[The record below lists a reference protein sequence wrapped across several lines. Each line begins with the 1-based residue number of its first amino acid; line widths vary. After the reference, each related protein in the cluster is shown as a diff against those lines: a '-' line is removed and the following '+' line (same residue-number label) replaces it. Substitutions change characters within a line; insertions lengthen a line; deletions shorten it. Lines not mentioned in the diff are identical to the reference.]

1 MITYRQLKEI
11 QTYSE
16 RLQLLLLKDYQYDSP
31 RSLMSEFYKSWE
43 WRQVREYVIKRD
55 LAQDLGVDG
64 L

>member
-31 RSLMSEFYKSWE
+31 RSLMSKFYKRWE